1 MKWCYEGTICDD
13 RVIRCDMDGGFRD
26 GRQFGRGD
34 LILPRL
40 LQWNCLLLWSHKTT
54 WLTPTCRD
62 CEDLIRWQSRKTIL
76 SIFIYHRHNDCAKL
90 THNLSM
96 KSGPSG
102 GQMRDDRRASHDPAR
117 GGVVGGGALVARRPP
132 YRPSADKRGDEPA
145 PLISGNY
152 P

>member
-1 MKWCYEGTICDD
+1 MAVKKN
-13 RVIRCDMDGGFRD
+13 
-26 GRQFGRGD
+26 D
-34 LILPRL
+34 LKHFYLP
-40 LQWNCLLLWSHKTT
+40 S
-54 WLTPTCRD
+54 P
-62 CEDLIRWQSRKTIL
+62 
-76 SIFIYHRHNDCAKL
+76 NDCAKL